1 MAAIEFDRVSKSFGQ
16 ARVLDTFSLSVE
28 EGSLTVLCG
37 PPKSGKSVLFRLV
50 VGLETPD
57 GGTIR
62 LSGRDITHEPASAR
76 NIGYVPQSFALYPHL
91 TVFDNIGYPMRLA
104 GAPREE
110 IARRV
115 DRTAAMLSIGHLL
128 RKTPDKLSGGEKQRV
143 AVARGLMKDA
153 SVFLFD
159 DPLVG
164 LDYKLRERLM
174 DELKQLCETLKA
186 TFFYATS
193 DSLEALTMAQTLVVV
208 DDGRLVE
215 RAGTLKLYAEPGQ
228 VRSLELIG
236 FPKANVIEGICR
248 NGRIEAAGLSL
259 PAPAGLADGPVKVGI
274 RPEHVRLGRR
284 EGVGADARV
293 AIVEHLGSEIVVY
306 LDLNGHPVT
315 AAYAAG
321 HAAPP
326 EIDSAVKID
335 IDPAR
340 AMIFDPNSGALIGRC
355 AAGGV

>member
-1 MAAIEFDRVSKSFGQ
+1 MAAVEFDGISKSFGQ
-16 ARVLDTFSLSVE
+16 AHVLDNFSLSVE

-37 PPKSGKSVLFRLV
+37 PPKAGKSVLFRLL

-57 GGTIR
+57 RGTIR
-62 LSGRDITHEPASAR
+62 LAGRDITHEPASGR

-174 DELKQLCETLKA
+174 DELKQLCEALKA

-193 DSLEALTMAQTLVVV
+193 DSLEALTMAETLVVI
-208 DDGRLVE
+208 DQGRLVE
-215 RAGTLKLYAEPGQ
+215 RADTLKLYAEPRQ

-236 FPKANVIEGICR
+236 FPKANVIDGICG
-248 NGRIEAAGLSL
+248 NGRIEVAGLAL
-259 PAPAGLADGPVKVGI
+259 PAPDGLADGPVKVGI
-274 RPEHVRLGRR
+274 RPEHVRLDRR
-284 EGVGADARV
+284 DGVSADARV

-306 LDLNGHPVT
+306 FDLNGQPLT
-315 AAYAAG
+315 AAYAAEDAG
-321 HAAPP
+321 PP
-326 EIDSAVKID
+326 QIDSSVRIS

-340 AMIFDPNSGALIGRC
+340 AMVFDHGSGALIGRC
-355 AAGGV
+355 QAGGL